1 MGTMSRATNPEDNL
15 QVAECLE
22 KKLSSLKHF
31 YFATAALKK
40 SFDSGEVEQIDAL
53 LQEREKYKDMVD
65 RIDDHIH
72 KIRSDEP
79 RHFSSLPDK
88 TRTLIAALTDSIEK
102 TLKEIS
108 ALDKICNSA
117 ASSRHQLLKKALL
130 EIMSARQVVQGYHGN
145 KPHAPRFLDI
155 RF

>member
-1 MGTMSRATNPEDNL
+1 MGMKPRIINPEDPL

-22 KKLSSLKHF
+22 KKLNLLKHF
-31 YFATAALKK
+31 YFATASLKK
-40 SFDSGEVEQIDAL
+40 SFDSGEVEQIDVL
-53 LQEREKYKDMVD
+53 FQEREKYKNIID
-65 RIDDHIH
+65 RIDDHIR

-88 TRTLIAALTDSIEK
+88 TKMLIAALTDKIEK

-108 ALDKICNSA
+108 ALDKACNGA
-117 ASSRHQLLKKALL
+117 ASSRHELVKKELL
-130 EIMSARQVVQGYHGN
+130 EIMSARQAMKGHHGN